1 MKLIK
6 LLILLSGLSIVLSS
20 CGSLGQASKVLR
32 NEKVSTTDEFL
43 IKKRGPLTQPPDF
56 RKIPEPESLEKKK
69 QTRIKI
75 ILKKFLKKERLILV
89 AIRLNLPQLKILSL
103 NKFKSEQKYLLKK
116 QYRLKL
122 F

>member
-56 RKIPEPESLEKKK
+56 RKIPEPESLEKKTNSDQNNIEK
-69 QTRIKI
+69 
-75 ILKKFLKKERLILV
+75 ILKKRKTNSSSNQTKSSTTEDSILKQI
-89 AIRLNLPQLKILSL
+89 
-103 NKFKSEQKYLLKK
+103 QK
-116 QYRLKL
+116 
-122 F
+122 